1 MPFHLAQLN
10 IATLIEPLDSPR
22 LADFVAALP
31 EVNAIADAA
40 PGFVWRLVDDTG
52 ADATQLRP
60 FGPDDIVNLTVW
72 ESVETLREFV
82 FRSGHVEPLWRR
94 REWFQ
99 VPDQPYAVLW
109 WVPAG
114 HIPTV
119 AEAAQRLAQ
128 LREHGP
134 GPEAFTLREPYPAP
148 VDTAD
153 TLAR

>member
-22 LADFVAALP
+22 LAGFVSALP
-31 EVNAIADAA
+31 VVNAIADAA

-72 ESVETLREFV
+72 ESVEALREFV
-82 FRSGHVEPLWRR
+82 YRSGHIEPLRRR
-94 REWFQ
+94 REWFH
-99 VPDQPYAVLW
+99 VADQPYAVLW

-119 AEAAQRLAQ
+119 AEAAQRLAR
-128 LREHGP
+128 LREQGP

-148 VDTAD
+148 ADTAD
-153 TLAR
+153 TLAP